1 MGKMT
6 KMDKYRAA
14 RDKARRDAPFREMEA
29 LARDKSICDEAL
41 IKNYSRTLTLAIRQK
56 KYSVA
61 LEYCDILASYYREYD
76 MQSRL
81 ASLKSRM
88 MEVERQLSRQTRGRI
103 ADKVR
108 AKAGFK
114 SVKKVVVASAETET
128 KAVTEA

>member
-6 KMDKYRAA
+6 KMDKHRIA

-29 LARDKSICDEAL
+29 LARDKSVCDEAL
-41 IKNYSRTLTLAIRQK
+41 IKKYSQTLTLAIRQK

-81 ASLKSRM
+81 ASLKSVM
-88 MEVERQLSRQTRGRI
+88 MEVERQSSRQVRGRI

-114 SVKKVVVASAETET
+114 TVKKAEVVAADAEVV
-128 KAVTEA
+128 AEA